1 MKAREPAWRVF
12 ASEFNASTLGIK
24 GEGEKAPSYV
34 VTPLGAMVNRL
45 FIVGILTDIQN
56 LGTEQEPYWRATVSD
71 GTDRFYIYAGKYAPE
86 ASSALAKIE
95 PPSFVAVIGKSRT
108 YSSDEGKFYV
118 SVRAEKVLSVDEGI
132 KDNWLLETIRATL
145 RRIDAMEEAL
155 QMETPSVQSL
165 VNLGF
170 PASLADGV
178 VRAVE
183 HYQNPDV
190 NRFRGTVLEALEQLL
205 PDRAFDLPLPQD
217 LPSPEEIYDSDID
230 GEDIDDGEKE
240 EIVLKLIEKL
250 DVNKKGAPL
259 SELIKESAKLGI
271 EEDELEEINNSL
283 LDKGLIYEPTI
294 GRMKRI

>member
-1 MKAREPAWRVF
+1 
-12 ASEFNASTLGIK
+12 
-24 GEGEKAPSYV
+24 
-34 VTPLGAMVNRL
+34 
-45 FIVGILTDIQN
+45 
-56 LGTEQEPYWRATVSD
+56 
-71 GTDRFYIYAGKYAPE
+71 YAPE

-145 RRIDAMEEAL
+145 RRIDAMKEAL

-183 HYQNPDV
+183 HYQDPDV

>member
-1 MKAREPAWRVF
+1 MMKAREPAWRVF
-12 ASEFNASTLGIK
+12 ASEFNASTLEIK

-217 LPSPEEIYDSDID
+217 LP
-230 GEDIDDGEKE
+230 
-240 EIVLKLIEKL
+240 
-250 DVNKKGAPL
+250 
-259 SELIKESAKLGI
+259 
-271 EEDELEEINNSL
+271 
-283 LDKGLIYEPTI
+283 
-294 GRMKRI
+294 

>member
-1 MKAREPAWRVF
+1 
-12 ASEFNASTLGIK
+12 
-24 GEGEKAPSYV
+24 
-34 VTPLGAMVNRL
+34 
-45 FIVGILTDIQN
+45 
-56 LGTEQEPYWRATVSD
+56 
-71 GTDRFYIYAGKYAPE
+71 YAGKYAPE

-155 QMETPSVQSL
+155 QMETPSVQNL

>member
-1 MKAREPAWRVF
+1 M
-12 ASEFNASTLGIK
+12 
-24 GEGEKAPSYV
+24 
-34 VTPLGAMVNRL
+34 
-45 FIVGILTDIQN
+45 
-56 LGTEQEPYWRATVSD
+56 
-71 GTDRFYIYAGKYAPE
+71 
-86 ASSALAKIE
+86 
-95 PPSFVAVIGKSRT
+95 
-108 YSSDEGKFYV
+108 
-118 SVRAEKVLSVDEGI
+118 LSVDEGI

>member
-1 MKAREPAWRVF
+1 
-12 ASEFNASTLGIK
+12 
-24 GEGEKAPSYV
+24 
-34 VTPLGAMVNRL
+34 
-45 FIVGILTDIQN
+45 
-56 LGTEQEPYWRATVSD
+56 
-71 GTDRFYIYAGKYAPE
+71 
-86 ASSALAKIE
+86 
-95 PPSFVAVIGKSRT
+95 
-108 YSSDEGKFYV
+108 
-118 SVRAEKVLSVDEGI
+118 
-132 KDNWLLETIRATL
+132 
-145 RRIDAMEEAL
+145 
-155 QMETPSVQSL
+155 
-165 VNLGF
+165 
-170 PASLADGV
+170 
-178 VRAVE
+178 
-183 HYQNPDV
+183 QNPDV